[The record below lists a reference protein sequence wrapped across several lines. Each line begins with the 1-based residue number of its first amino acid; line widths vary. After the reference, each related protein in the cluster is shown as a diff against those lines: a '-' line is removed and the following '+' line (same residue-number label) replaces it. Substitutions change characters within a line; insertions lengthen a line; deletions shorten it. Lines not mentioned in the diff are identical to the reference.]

1 MSKIKSIL
9 AKIAPLQRDE
19 LVKFFCVSALI
30 ILICYVH
37 DILRI
42 AKDTLVMSHLGTEY
56 ISAIKI
62 WAVLPA
68 SLLFMLMYIK
78 LSDVFSRARL
88 FHIMN
93 WFLISYFVLF
103 ALVLYPNSD
112 AITIHI
118 SDELMASLPTFK
130 YFFNMVKNWHYCLF
144 YAFSEGWVM
153 IMLNISF
160 WQIANH
166 ITTLNESKRLYPL
179 LGFASHAGLMGAAI
193 LSKVFAVDGAN
204 WQPAL
209 NSSTVSIVVA
219 GIGISICLF
228 ILEKKIVGTE
238 AFNLKKGHFRGK
250 RKISIKESIEY
261 VAKSK
266 PIMLITILLLCYN
279 LSFTLIEGVWKKSI
293 ELLCDNNANLIQSFL
308 GNVYM
313 FIPLVGFIFTVLSI
327 YILQTHRWRM
337 SALITPVVSLLTGGA
352 FFLFMLLKDCS
363 YITALQTSALSIGIL
378 FGSINNVF
386 TRGIKHTI
394 FDSTKEMIYIPLDD
408 DLQTK
413 GKAAAETIG
422 MKFGKGAGGAIQQTL
437 LAIFPAM
444 TLIDL
449 SPIISVVFF
458 AFLAWWIYSIA
469 ISSKRLL
476 PSIFFKK

>member
-9 AKIAPLQRDE
+9 AKVAPLRRDE

-42 AKDTLVMSHLGTEY
+42 SKDALVMSHLGTEY

-62 WAVLPA
+62 WAVLPT
-68 SLLFMLMYIK
+68 SLIFMFLYIK
-78 LSDVFSRARL
+78 LSDVFSRAKL

-103 ALVLYPNSD
+103 TLVLYPNSD
-112 AITIHI
+112 AICIHI
-118 SDELMASLPTFK
+118 NDNLVASLPTFK
-130 YFFNMVKNWHYCLF
+130 YFFNIIKNWHYCLF

-153 IMLNISF
+153 IMLSISF
-160 WQIANH
+160 WQTANH

-179 LGFASHAGLMGAAI
+179 LGAASHVGLMAAAF
-193 LSKVFAVDGAN
+193 LSKVFVVDGAN
-204 WQPAL
+204 WQPTL
-209 NSSTVSIVVA
+209 NNSIISIVIA

-228 ILEKKIVGTE
+228 ILEKKIIGAET
-238 AFNLKKGHFRGK
+238 FNLKKGHFRGK
-250 RKISIKESIEY
+250 RKISIKESMEY
-261 VAKSK
+261 IAKSK
-266 PIMLITILLLCYN
+266 PIMLITILLLCFN

-293 ELLCDNNANLIQSFL
+293 ELLCNNNANLIQNFL
-308 GNVYM
+308 GNINMY
-313 FIPLVGFIFTVLSI
+313 IPIVGFVCTVLSI
-327 YILQTHRWRM
+327 YILQTNRWRM
-337 SALITPVVSLLTGGA
+337 SALITPMVCLLTGGA
-352 FFLFMLLKDCS
+352 FFLFMLLRDCS

-386 TRGIKHTI
+386 TRATKHTL

-413 GKAAAETIG
+413 GKAAAETVG
-422 MKFGKGAGGAIQQTL
+422 MKFGKGAGAAVQQTL

-449 SPIISVVFF
+449 SPIIAVVFF
-458 AFLAWWIYSIA
+458 VILAWWIYSIA
-469 ISSKRLL
+469 VSSRRLL
-476 PSIFFKK
+476 PGIFFKR